1 MAALEKA
8 GYVSITK
15 TSRGRGGATTY
26 RITKDGAAAFQR
38 HLAALRAITAPG

>member
-1 MAALEKA
+1 MGALEKA

-26 RITKDGAAAFQR
+26 RITKDGTAAFQR
-38 HLAALRAITAPG
+38 HLAALRAITGPG